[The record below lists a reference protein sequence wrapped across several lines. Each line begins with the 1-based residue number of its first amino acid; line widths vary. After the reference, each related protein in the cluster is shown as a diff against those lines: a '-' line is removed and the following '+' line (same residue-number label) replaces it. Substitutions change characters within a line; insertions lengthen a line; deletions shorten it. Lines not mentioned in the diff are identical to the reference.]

1 MTSNTTISNKI
12 IKSSKA
18 ASTNA
23 SSSASSETLSKTTKK
38 TYCRFCLSCCAM
50 DIDLEDGKPV
60 ALRGDVNNPL
70 SGGYTCLRGRE
81 LINMQQHPERI
92 KTALKRVDDKFIEI
106 SMDQALDEIAD
117 KTRALINSHGGRSIA
132 TYNGSWAWSN
142 LPTLPLSKSFHKAIA
157 SPSVFSPMTLDQPAK
172 AFMLCRFGLWAGGIH
187 SFKDADVAM
196 FIGNNA
202 LLSQYAPAGGLPPY
216 NPVRRLQDALNKGFK
231 LIVIDPRKTEV
242 ARRATLHL
250 QVRPGEDTTL
260 LAGIIRIIIDEALYD
275 QAFCDE
281 FIDDLAGLRAQLER
295 FDLDYVAKRADV
307 PANDIVQAARLFAM
321 GPKGAASTGTGP
333 EMSPRGSLTEHMVM
347 TINALCGRYYR
358 EGETPAVAAPLTAAR
373 QPRAQVVFPPQA
385 WGEGFVKSRFRGL
398 TQIGDEMPCNV
409 MADEIL
415 TPGEGQIRAL
425 FSIGGNPMVAF
436 PNQQKM
442 AKAFDDLELLV
453 AIDPWFSATSRRADY
468 ILAPKLALERE
479 DATLLGEMYFEE
491 PYAHYTDR
499 IVEPDGDLIE
509 EWEFFW
515 QLAKRLDINLDV
527 NGQPV
532 PMDQCPSK
540 YEITEMVAKGSR
552 IPLAKVKA
560 ETINDGGKIFA
571 EARTTVAAK
580 KLGNENRFRVLPDD
594 VKAQLQEVAT
604 ETLNANGMARG
615 DSEHSHLLISRRI
628 KQFFNSTGHNLANL
642 QQKGTTNFAY
652 LHSDDLAAMG
662 IASESIVE
670 IVSTAGSII
679 GVVKASDDLK
689 PGVISMAH
697 AFGDT
702 DSDINNVKNQGSSTN
717 SLVSDEVHYDPITGQ
732 ARQSAIPVSIRP
744 VD

>member
-1 MTSNTTISNKI
+1 MTTI
-12 IKSSKA
+12 
-18 ASTNA
+18 
-23 SSSASSETLSKTTKK
+23 TKK

-50 DIDLEDGKPV
+50 DIDIEDGKPV
-60 ALRGDVNNPL
+60 ALRGDVANPL

-92 KTALKRVDDKFIEI
+92 KTALKKVGDQFIEI
-106 SMDQALDEIAD
+106 SMTQALDEIAA
-117 KTRALINSHGGRSIA
+117 KTRQLIDQHGGRSIA

-187 SFKDADVAM
+187 AFKDADVVM

-216 NPVRRLQDALNKGFK
+216 NPVRRLQDALNNGLQ

-242 ARRATLHL
+242 ANRATLHL
-250 QVRPGEDTTL
+250 QLKPGEDTTL

-275 QAFCDE
+275 KTFCAE
-281 FIDDLAGLRAQLER
+281 FVEELTDLRAELDG
-295 FDLDYVAKRADV
+295 FDLDYVAKRTDV
-307 PANDIVQAARLFAM
+307 PAADIIKAAHLFAK
-321 GPKGAASTGTGP
+321 GSKGAASTGTGP

-347 TINALCGRYYR
+347 TLNALCGRYYR
-358 EGETPAVAAPLTAAR
+358 EGETPAAAPPLTA
-373 QPRAQVVFPPQA
+373 PRRPKAQVVFPPQA

-425 FSIGGNPMVAF
+425 FSIGGNPVVAF
-436 PNQQKM
+436 PNQEKI
-442 AKAFDDLELLV
+442 AKAMDDLELLV
-453 AIDPWFSATSRRADY
+453 AIDPWLSATSRRAHY
-468 ILAPKLALERE
+468 ILGPKLALERE

-491 PYAHYTDR
+491 PYAHYTDK
-499 IVEPDGDLIE
+499 IVEPDGDVIE
-509 EWEFFW
+509 EWEFYW
-515 QLAKRLDINLDV
+515 ELAKRLNIDLDI

-532 PMDQCPSK
+532 PMDVRPDK
-540 YEITEMVAKGSR
+540 YQIMSLATKGSR
-552 IPLAKVKA
+552 IPLETVRD
-560 ETINDGGKIFA
+560 ETIEQGGKIFT

-580 KLGNENRFRVLPDD
+580 NPANQNRFCILPAD
-594 VKAQLQEVAT
+594 VKMQLREVLS
-604 ETLNANGMARG
+604 EPLVNADG
-615 DSEHSHLLISRRI
+615 EHSHLLISRRI
-628 KQFFNSTGHNLANL
+628 KQFFNSTGHNLAGL
-642 QQKGTTNFAY
+642 QRKGTTNYAY
-652 LHSDDLAAMG
+652 LHSDDLAALG
-662 IASESIVE
+662 IASETMVE
-670 IVSTAGSII
+670 IISSAGTIV

-702 DSDINNVKNQGSSTN
+702 DSDQSNVANQGSSTN
-717 SLVSDEVHYDPITGQ
+717 RLVSDEVHFDPITGQ
-732 ARQSAIPVSIRP
+732 ARQSAIPVSIR
-744 VD
+744 VL